1 MNSDILFFFGEHMD
15 ALPLY
20 ERLEDQILTQ
30 IPEVKIKVAK
40 TQITFANKRGFAF
53 VSFNPCRKA
62 KQKRQYHSQLNNIT
76 DAPWF
81 CGDTTWYWKENFPH
95 AYEAI
100 YGNYQNNIL
109 ANIIF
114 VDFQQQ
120 GARGLTN
127 APDEDPDD
135 LSTGYYGSAYRS
147 PENWTTALR
156 SSHFSSAARRGIISD
171 RFVEAILQFW
181 RER

>member
-62 KQKRQYHSQLNNIT
+62 KNRW
-76 DAPWF
+76 A
-81 CGDTTWYWKENFPH
+81 GKEM
-95 AYEAI
+95 
-100 YGNYQNNIL
+100 
-109 ANIIF
+109 
-114 VDFQQQ
+114 
-120 GARGLTN
+120 
-127 APDEDPDD
+127 
-135 LSTGYYGSAYRS
+135 
-147 PENWTTALR
+147 
-156 SSHFSSAARRGIISD
+156 
-171 RFVEAILQFW
+171 
-181 RER
+181 